1 MQKTI
6 LKLQDKRTHSILKV
20 QSAILKAVADHMY
33 EKGVT
38 QLMPIMLSP
47 ITDTLN
53 HDVDEAEIE
62 YCGQK
67 LKLTKS
73 MILHKQLALM
83 SEHRKSIF
91 IVSPNIRLEREH
103 CKDSGRHLFEFSQVD
118 FEFKDKSKE
127 EVMAFMEDLFA
138 EIITKVKEDCKEE
151 LEYFG
156 RDIKIPLKPFKVYES
171 KKLKAEYGDDFEKIV
186 SKMEKRPFWILD
198 HEREFYDKEHP
209 KKSKYYLNFDLVYPE
224 GYGEGLSGAERE
236 HEYEQIL
243 DRMKRAKVDPK
254 DYKQYIELA
263 KRKLLP
269 RTAGAGFGVERLV
282 RYLCG
287 LDHIEDAA
295 LFPRTPGKEVIF

>member
-6 LKLQDKRTHSILKV
+6 LKLQDKKTDAILRV

-83 SEHRKSIF
+83 SEHRKGIF
-91 IVSPNIRLEREH
+91 IVSPNIRLEKEH
-103 CKDSGRHLFEFSQVD
+103 CGKSGRHLFEFSQVD

-127 EVMAFMEDLFA
+127 EVMVFMEDLFA
-138 EIITKVKEDCKEE
+138 EIIKRIKQDCKEE
-151 LEYFG
+151 LEYFR
-156 RDIKIPLKPFKVYES
+156 RDIKVPSKPFKVFES
-171 KKLKAEYGDDFEKIV
+171 KELETKYGKDFEKIV
-186 SKMEKRPFWILD
+186 SKKATEPFWILD

-209 KKSKYYLNFDLVYPE
+209 EKHRYYLNFDLVYPE

-236 HEYEQIL
+236 HEYEQII

-254 DYKQYIELA
+254 DYAQYVELA
-263 KRKLLP
+263 KKGLLP
-269 RTAGAGFGVERLV
+269 KTAGAGFGVERLV

-287 LDHIEDAA
+287 LDHVEDAA